1 MKTKFIINFPASQSQ
16 EPVIYELIANY
27 GLKVNILK
35 ASIDINLQGHML
47 AEVEGQ
53 SDKIGK
59 AFEYLDK
66 VGIEADFIKSTI
78 KRDESKCVD
87 CGLCT
92 SVCGSKALRIGHE
105 TNWLLT
111 YEGNR
116 CVGCNLCIQACP
128 LQAITNEVGL
138 GVS

>member
-1 MKTKFIINFPASQSQ
+1 MKTKFLINFPATQSQ
-16 EPVIYELIANY
+16 EPVVYKLVAEF

-53 SDKIGK
+53 SDKISE
-59 AFEYLDK
+59 AIEYLEG
-66 VGIEADFIKSTI
+66 VNIEVDFVKSTI
-78 KRDESKCVD
+78 HRIENKCVD

-92 SVCGSKALRIGHE
+92 TVCGSKALRIGHD
-105 TNWLLT
+105 TDWKLV
-111 YEGNR
+111 YDDSR

-128 LQAITNEVGL
+128 LQAITNEVGI
-138 GVS
+138 GC

>member
-1 MKTKFIINFPASQSQ
+1 MKTKFLINFPATQSQ
-16 EPVIYELIANY
+16 EPVIYELIASY
-27 GLKVNILK
+27 GLRVNILK

-53 SDKIGK
+53 SDKIGQ
-59 AFEYLDK
+59 ALEYLER
-66 VGIEADFIKSTI
+66 VGIEADFVKSTI
-78 KRDESKCVD
+78 QRIEEKCVD

-92 SVCGSKALRIGHE
+92 TVCGSKALRIGHDTE
-105 TNWLLT
+105 WKLE
-111 YEGNR
+111 YEDNR

-138 GVS
+138 GV

>member
-1 MKTKFIINFPASQSQ
+1 MKTKFLINFPATQSQ
-16 EPVIYELIANY
+16 EPVVYKLIADY

-53 SDKIGK
+53 SDKIGQ
-59 AFEYLDK
+59 AIEYMDG
-66 VGIEADFIKSTI
+66 VGIEADFVKSTI
-78 KRDESKCVD
+78 SRLEEKCVD

-92 SVCGSKALRIGHE
+92 TVCGSKALRIGE
-105 TNWLLT
+105 DTQWKLQ
-111 YEGNR
+111 YEDNR
-116 CVGCNLCIQACP
+116 CVCCNLCIQACP

-138 GVS
+138 GA

>member
-53 SDKIGK
+53 SDKISK

-66 VGIEADFIKSTI
+66 AGIEADFIKSTI
-78 KRDESKCVD
+78 QRDENKCVD

-92 SVCGSKALRIGHE
+92 AVCGSKALRIGHDTE
-105 TNWLLT
+105 WKLS
-111 YEGNR
+111 YEDNR

-128 LQAITNEVGL
+128 LQAIKNEVGL
-138 GVS
+138 GVN